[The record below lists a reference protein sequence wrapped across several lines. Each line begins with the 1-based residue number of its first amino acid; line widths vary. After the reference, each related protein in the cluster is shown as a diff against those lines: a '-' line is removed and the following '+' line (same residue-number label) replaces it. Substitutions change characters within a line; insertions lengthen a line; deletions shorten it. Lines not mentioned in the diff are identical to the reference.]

1 MFESFISLTIQLSI
15 PIVLGALCGTIAE
28 RGGIIMLGVEGMM
41 LVGAFCGALGSFI
54 SGNPWMGVLLALAVG
69 FLLGLVYCMFCVR
82 FRAHQSVVGVGMNLL
97 ASGLTAVLLKAV
109 WGQEGMGAFVK
120 TVPNINLRFLS
131 NIPVLRILHNQ
142 SPYLLFMFVSVAL
155 TWTVFYR
162 TKIGL
167 RYRAI
172 GDQPLAVHTAGVNVN
187 RYRYAALAFAG
198 MLAALGGS
206 YLSISYN
213 NLFVS
218 DMVAGRGFMALAAS
232 IFGGWTPLGCLYASS
247 IFAFAQA
254 GRYYLSDV
262 GISQYFIQ
270 MIPYVSTLLILMFT
284 GKSARM
290 PEALGKLV
298 D

>member
-1 MFESFISLTIQLSI
+1 MIENFLSLVIRLSI

-41 LVGAFCGALGSFI
+41 LTGAFCGALGSYI
-54 SGNPWMGVLLALAVG
+54 SGNPWVGVMLALASG
-69 FLLGLVYCMFCVR
+69 AFLGLAYCLFCIR

-109 WGQEGMGAFVK
+109 WKQEGMGSFVP
-120 TVPNINLRFLS
+120 TVPDLRLSFLKQVP
-131 NIPVLRILHNQ
+131 IIGILDGQ
-142 SPYLLFMFVSVAL
+142 SPYLLLMLLSVGL
-155 TWTVFYR
+155 TWLVFYR

-172 GDQPLAVHTAGVNVN
+172 GDHPVAVRSAGVSVK
-187 RYRYAALAFAG
+187 RYRYGALAVAG

-218 DMVAGRGFMALAAS
+218 DMIAGRGFMALAAS
-232 IFGGWTPLGCLYASS
+232 IFGGWTPLGCLLASLV
-247 IFAFAQA
+247 FAFAQA
-254 GRYYLSDV
+254 GRFYLSDV
-262 GISQYFIQ
+262 AISPYFIQ
-270 MIPYVSTLLILMFT
+270 MIPYVSTLLILMLT
-284 GKSARM
+284 GKTARM
-290 PEALGKLV
+290 PEGLGKLAE
-298 D
+298 

>member
-1 MFESFISLTIQLSI
+1 MIGNFLSLAVQLSI

-28 RGGIIMLGVEGMM
+28 RGGVIMLGVEGMM
-41 LVGAFCGALGSFI
+41 LIGAFCGALGSFVA
-54 SGNPWMGVLLALAVG
+54 GNPWMGVLLALAAG
-69 FLLGLVYCMFCVR
+69 ALLGLVYCLFCVR

-109 WGQEGMGAFVK
+109 WGQEGMGGFVP
-120 TVPNINLRFLS
+120 TVPNLSLPFLAGVPGLRALDG
-131 NIPVLRILHNQ
+131 Q
-142 SPYLLFMFVSVAL
+142 SPYLLFMLLSVAL
-155 TWTVFYR
+155 VWTLFYR

-172 GDQPLAVHTAGVNVN
+172 GDQPLAVRAAGVNVN
-187 RYRYAALAFAG
+187 RFRYAALAAAG

-232 IFGGWTPLGCLYASS
+232 IFGGWTPLGCLFASFV
-247 IFAFAQA
+247 FAFAQA
-254 GRYYLSDV
+254 VRFYLSDL

-270 MIPYVSTLLILMFT
+270 MIPYVSTLLILLFT